1 MTPADDI
8 CQLCGHTGFVHADV
22 LWPELIDAWQLTPD
36 ESAYINIQQGTSCER
51 CAANVRSQALARALL
66 TSLGAATSLA
76 DVLETSPPP
85 AYRILEINEAGALTP
100 WLSKFPGHVLARYP
114 ECDMTRMSFASE
126 SFDFV
131 VHSDTLEHVAN
142 FRAGLLEC
150 ARVLVPGGNMP
161 VHGSDH
167 RQPDDA
173 KPSGLAAELSR
184 ARGLPGCRFH
194 RSYGVWR
201 GCLEIR
207 SRVWL
212 QDVRL
217 RDVSLSVWY
226 RDRRSSVTL
235 LDYRD
240 FLPSLTK
247 RYLEARANPRQRV
260 AEEGNLL
267 ALRERP

>member
-76 DVLETSPPP
+76 AVLGTSPPP

-150 ARVLVPGGNMP
+150 ARVLVSGGTCLFTVPIIVSRMTRSRAGLP
-161 VHGSDH
+161 PSYHGHAGCRDADFIVHTEFGADVW
-167 RQPDDA
+167 RFVLECGFRTCGFVTFRY
-173 KPSGLAAELSR
+173 PSGIA
-184 ARGLPGCRFH
+184 
-194 RSYGVWR
+194 
-201 GCLEIR
+201 I
-207 SRVWL
+207 
-212 QDVRL
+212 
-217 RDVSLSVWY
+217 
-226 RDRRSSVTL
+226 
-235 LDYRD
+235 
-240 FLPSLTK
+240 
-247 RYLEARANPRQRV
+247 V
-260 AEEGNLL
+260 AG
-267 ALRERP
+267 R